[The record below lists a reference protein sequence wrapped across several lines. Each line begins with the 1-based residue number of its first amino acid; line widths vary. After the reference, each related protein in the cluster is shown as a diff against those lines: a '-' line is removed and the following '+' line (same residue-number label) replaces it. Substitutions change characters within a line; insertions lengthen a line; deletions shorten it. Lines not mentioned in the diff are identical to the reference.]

1 MRSAFNGLSCLGLM
15 FILGGSFLVIAG
27 PMFGYGLIGT
37 WIGAVELFI
46 GFILV
51 IEEVI
56 FTYRWNRRV
65 GIIKSHDRITLQE
78 AADKTGATPDKV
90 RSIIYE
96 AMSLGELSGRFDGET
111 YSQS

>member
-15 FILGGSFLVIAG
+15 FILGGGFLVIAG
-27 PMFGYGLIGT
+27 PMFGYGMIGT

-56 FTYRWNRRV
+56 FTYRWNKMV
-65 GIIKSHDRITLQE
+65 GTIKTHDKITLHE
-78 AADKTGATPDKV
+78 AATKTGAAPHKV

-111 YSQS
+111 FSQS

>member
-1 MRSAFNGLSCLGLM
+1 M
-15 FILGGSFLVIAG
+15 FILGGSFLVIVG
-27 PMFGYGLIGT
+27 PMFGYGMIGT
-37 WIGAVELFI
+37 WIGAAELII

-56 FTYRWNRRV
+56 FAYRWNKMV
-65 GIIKSHDRITLQE
+65 GLIKNHDKITVQE
-78 AADKTGATPDKV
+78 AAATTGTAPEKM

-96 AMSLGELSGRFDGET
+96 ALSLKELSGRFDGET

>member
-15 FILGGSFLVIAG
+15 FILGGGFLVLAG
-27 PMFGYGLIGT
+27 PIFGWSMIGT

-46 GFILV
+46 GLILV

-56 FTYRWNRRV
+56 FTRRWNRMV
-65 GIIKSHDRITLQE
+65 GIIRTHDNITLQE
-78 AADKTGATPDKV
+78 AVAKTGAAPDKV
-90 RSIIYE
+90 GSIIYE
-96 AMSLGELSGRFDGET
+96 AISLGELSGRFDGET

>member
-1 MRSAFNGLSCLGLM
+1 M
-15 FILGGSFLVIAG
+15 FILGGGFLVIAG
-27 PMFGYGLIGT
+27 PMIGYGVIGT

-56 FTYRWNRRV
+56 FTYRWNKMV
-65 GIIKSHDRITLQE
+65 STIKTHDKITVQE
-78 AADKTGATPDKV
+78 AATKTGAAPDKV

-96 AMSLGELSGRFDGET
+96 GLSLGELTGRFDGET
-111 YSQS
+111 YFQSHP